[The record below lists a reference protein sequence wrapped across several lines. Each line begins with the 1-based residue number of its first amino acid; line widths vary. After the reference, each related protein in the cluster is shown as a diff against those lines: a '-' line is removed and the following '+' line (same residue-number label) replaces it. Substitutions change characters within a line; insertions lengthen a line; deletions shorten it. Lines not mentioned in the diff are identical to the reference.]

1 LLSGPITEQI
11 KRFGFGAST
20 KKISNVVIYSQSRA
34 GKSYLRTPWRL
45 RAGAQTGNGRISGDG
60 QVQKSMEGA
69 GSNYQQTH
77 PRLEKQ
83 EKEKEPELWKKAGK
97 QGSDTD
103 R

>member
-1 LLSGPITEQI
+1 
-11 KRFGFGAST
+11 
-20 KKISNVVIYSQSRA
+20 
-34 GKSYLRTPWRL
+34 
-45 RAGAQTGNGRISGDG
+45 
-60 QVQKSMEGA
+60 MEGDWIELPA
-69 GSNYQQTH
+69 TH

>member
-1 LLSGPITEQI
+1 
-11 KRFGFGAST
+11 
-20 KKISNVVIYSQSRA
+20 
-34 GKSYLRTPWRL
+34 
-45 RAGAQTGNGRISGDG
+45 
-60 QVQKSMEGA
+60 MEGA